1 MPTITKRGRDLA
13 RCLAPFIG
21 ESDRVP
27 QICSLIARLA
37 RTHCRLQEIS
47 CSDHELTPAEQKRE
61 AQIEARIRQLVASLP
76 ERIDS
81 PHGKGT
87 LSVEFQGDPRGYT
100 VKIVVPGDRG
110 GNTWGLDGRYG
121 V

>member
-21 ESDRVP
+21 ESDRVL
-27 QICSLIARLA
+27 QTCSLIARLA
-37 RTHCRLQEIS
+37 RTHHRLQEIT
-47 CSDHELTPAEQKRE
+47 CNGELTPDEQKRE
-61 AQIEARIRQLVASLP
+61 AQIEARILLLVASLP
-76 ERIDS
+76 ARY
-81 PHGKGT
+81 GKGA
-87 LSVEFQGDPRGYT
+87 LSVEFQGDPRGDT